1 MSKKYDLIFQA
12 AILAAL
18 GALLGVGSVYDAAA
32 AEKLFTGEGFITVCT
47 EILGKMPLF
56 LAVSMACC
64 VAFFTAADNKKLR
77 APKAWNVFLKMV
89 YAVGGIF
96 SASFMFKDL
105 FDLLTESTLMSLA
118 MCGMAGVALFTFLTI
133 VTPRV
138 GAKKLRALKKWALV
152 TILAALI
159 IVCLTEAVKLLWG
172 RARPYEVAEGATF
185 TPWYMLSSAGGES
198 FFSGH
203 AACCMGMLMFVPLL
217 RINNAEPVYRLV
229 FAVLAAL
236 FIVCTMLGRMMSGAH
251 YLTDVAAGAIISEA
265 VLFAASALAFRK
277 GYEAKP
283 GGFCEKYL

>member
-77 APKAWNVFLKMV
+77 APKAWNIFLKMV
-89 YAVGGIF
+89 YAAGGIF

-138 GAKKLRALKKWALV
+138 GAEKLRALKKWALV

-159 IVCLTEAVKLLWG
+159 IVCLTEAGLKIAKATYERHQTFRTLLS
-172 RARPYEVAEGATF
+172 AF
-185 TPWYMLSSAGGES
+185 TA
-198 FFSGH
+198 
-203 AACCMGMLMFVPLL
+203 
-217 RINNAEPVYRLV
+217 
-229 FAVLAAL
+229 
-236 FIVCTMLGRMMSGAH
+236 
-251 YLTDVAAGAIISEA
+251 
-265 VLFAASALAFRK
+265 
-277 GYEAKP
+277 
-283 GGFCEKYL
+283 